1 MDLSNYESIYDGGY
15 FWIACR
21 TLSSGYKMY
30 NLVTED
36 QRAVQSTVAINISHE
51 EALQIV
57 MSDGDKNVVGRIIS
71 DPAAITSVEKKLMDL
86 GYTKD
91 QASAAITNY
100 DTITTSATH
109 LEWSAT
115 DGSSVI
121 DAAATYSPKANT
133 KTGTFGNA
141 AKWEDLNGGAVQ
153 MTTKLDGDTMIK
165 LGIISDV
172 TDGIKINAV

>member
-71 DPAAITSVEKKLMDL
+71 DPGRGVMPVT
-86 GYTKD
+86 
-91 QASAAITNY
+91 
-100 DTITTSATH
+100 
-109 LEWSAT
+109 
-115 DGSSVI
+115 
-121 DAAATYSPKANT
+121 
-133 KTGTFGNA
+133 
-141 AKWEDLNGGAVQ
+141 NGGSKK
-153 MTTKLDGDTMIK
+153 T
-165 LGIISDV
+165 SSFS
-172 TDGIKINAV
+172 